1 MQTRFKKVR
10 IAGIII
16 LLLFS
21 INSMAQVWQTDF
33 QKSKELASSH
43 NKPIILVFSGSDWCA
58 PCMKLE
64 KEIWNSTQ
72 FKEYADK
79 NFVLHKADFPRKKK
93 NQVDDVQMQK
103 NKALAE
109 KYNTKGYFP
118 LVVVLDKNG
127 KVLGETGYKKM
138 TPKDYIKHI
147 ESFIE

>member
-10 IAGIII
+10 IVSTII
-16 LLLFS
+16 LIFFS
-21 INSMAQVWQTDF
+21 VSSIAQEWQTDF
-33 QKSKELASSH
+33 QKSKEMASSQ

-64 KEIWNSTQ
+64 KEIWNSTE

-79 NFVLHKADFPRKKK
+79 NLILHKADFPRKKK
-93 NQVDDVQMQK
+93 NRVDNTQMK
-103 NKALAE
+103 ENKTLAE

-118 LVVVLDKNG
+118 LVVILDKNG

-138 TPKDYIKHI
+138 APKDYINHI
-147 ESFIE
+147 NSFIE